1 MNPSNLFNEFMQKFE
16 SLWGQDL
23 ASVDN
28 EMRAQIRRVAH
39 SAFDKMDL
47 VTREEFDAQCAVLA
61 RSRETL
67 DRLEQ
72 AVRELQQQLTTQSPN
87 TE

>member
-1 MNPSNLFNEFMQKFE
+1 MNPGELFNEFMHRFE
-16 SLWGQDL
+16 SLWGRDL
-23 ASVDN
+23 TSVDE
-28 EMRAQIRRVAH
+28 EMRAQIRRVAR
-39 SAFDKMDL
+39 SAFEKMDL

-72 AVRELQQQLTTQSPN
+72 TVRELQQQLAAQSP
-87 TE
+87 TSE

>member
-1 MNPSNLFNEFMQKFE
+1 MNPSNLFNQFMHKFE

-28 EMRAQIRRVAH
+28 EMRAQIRRVART
-39 SAFDKMDL
+39 AFDKMDL

-72 AVRELQQQLTTQSPN
+72 AVRELQQQLATQAPN

>member
-1 MNPSNLFNEFMQKFE
+1 MNPSDVFNEFMQKFE
-16 SLWGQDL
+16 SQWGQDL

-28 EMRAQIRRVAH
+28 EMRAQIRRVART
-39 SAFDKMDL
+39 AFDKMDL
-47 VTREEFDAQCAVLA
+47 VTREEFDVQCAVLA

-67 DRLEQ
+67 DRLEKTVQ
-72 AVRELQQQLTTQSPN
+72 ELQQQLATQSPN

>member
-1 MNPSNLFNEFMQKFE
+1 MNPGELFNEFMHRFE

-28 EMRAQIRRVAH
+28 EMRAQIRRVAR

-61 RSRETL
+61 RARETL
-67 DRLEQ
+67 ERLEQ
-72 AVRELQQQLTTQSPN
+72 TVRELQQQLPKQSPHS
-87 TE
+87 E

>member
-1 MNPSNLFNEFMQKFE
+1 MNPSDVLNEFMQKFE

-23 ASVDN
+23 ASVDS
-28 EMRAQIRRVAH
+28 EMRAQIRRVART
-39 SAFDKMDL
+39 AFDKMDL

-72 AVRELQQQLTTQSPN
+72 TVQELQQQLATQSPN